1 MLEIKKQEKEKHLI
15 DLEVTVDTGKVN
27 EELKAVY
34 AELNRK
40 MSIPG
45 FRKGKA
51 PRSILKSRVGKEAI
65 LDYLAQR
72 LVPWAL
78 QEALNRESVEFIG
91 EPEVEIMQIEEDQP
105 AVFRFTLIEKPQVT
119 LPDPESIEVKRYKIE
134 IREQDIE
141 RELQRLRE
149 SRGKWVEK
157 EEPVQAGD
165 LVTFKVGEN
174 SYSVLAGENEGLAQ
188 EVLGTKKGEQKT
200 VTLEKED
207 GDTVE
212 LDLEITG
219 ILQKKIPEIDEA
231 FLKEIGEF
239 ESLEALK
246 AKIRESLE
254 KLAQDLIEERMK
266 REIIVE
272 LAKKSELYLP
282 EPLIQLETR
291 RQIDAFR
298 KKLEQDNLTL
308 EKYLEL
314 TNNDFAS
321 FEESMRK
328 VAQWELRKLF
338 VIQQYI
344 EQNEIRAEEKEIEE
358 KINDLARSAGKEP
371 QEVRNILE
379 RNDRIKNIEENIKFE
394 KMLEHLKQRI
404 KVKEIEE
411 PINLDQWRALADP
424 EEEMVL

>member
-15 DLEVTVDTGKVN
+15 ELEVTVDTGKVN

-207 GDTVE
+207 GDTVK

-291 RQIDAFR
+291 RQIDAFH

-411 PINLDQWRALADP
+411 SINLDQWRALADP

>member
-1 MLEIKKQEKEKHLI
+1 MLEVKKQEKEKHLI
-15 DLEVTVDTGKVN
+15 ELEVTVDTGKVS

-45 FRKGKA
+45 FRKGRA
-51 PRSILKSRVGKEAI
+51 PRSIIKSRVGKEAI

-72 LVPWAL
+72 LVPWSL
-78 QEALNRESVEFIG
+78 QEALKRESVEFIG
-91 EPEVEIMQIEEDQP
+91 EPEVEIVQIEEDQP

-119 LPDPESIEVKRYKIE
+119 LPDPESIEVKKYKIE

-174 SYSVLAGENEGLAQ
+174 SYSVLAGEKEGLAQ

-200 VTLEKED
+200 VTLEKEN

-219 ILQKKIPEIDEA
+219 VLQKEIPEIDEA

-272 LAKKSELYLP
+272 LAKKSELHLP

-328 VAQWELRKLF
+328 VAQWELRKFF
-338 VIQQYI
+338 VIQQYM
-344 EQNEIRAEEKEIEE
+344 EQNEIRAEEKEVEE
-358 KINDLARSAGKEP
+358 KINDLARSADKEP
-371 QEVRNILE
+371 QEVRAILE

-394 KMLEHLKQRI
+394 KMLEQLKQKI

>member
-1 MLEIKKQEKEKHLI
+1 MLEVKKQEKEKHLI
-15 DLEVTVDTGKVN
+15 ELEVTVDTEKVN

-40 MSIPG
+40 ISIPG
-45 FRKGKA
+45 FRKGRV

-72 LVPWAL
+72 LVPWSL
-78 QEALNRESVEFIG
+78 QEALKRESVEFIG
-91 EPEVEIMQIEEDQP
+91 EPEVEIVQIEEDQP

-174 SYSVLAGENEGLAQ
+174 SYSVLAGEKEGLAQ

-219 ILQKKIPEIDEA
+219 VLQKKIPEIDEA

-272 LAKKSELYLP
+272 LAKKSELHLP
-282 EPLIQLETR
+282 EPLIQIETR

-328 VAQWELRKLF
+328 VAQWELRKFF

-344 EQNEIRAEEKEIEE
+344 EQNEIKAEEKEIEE
-358 KINDLARSAGKEP
+358 KINDLARSTGKEP

-379 RNDRIKNIEENIKFE
+379 RNDRIKNIEENIEFE

>member
-15 DLEVTVDTGKVN
+15 ELEVTVDTGKVN

-207 GDTVE
+207 GDTVK

-291 RQIDAFR
+291 RQIDAFH

-379 RNDRIKNIEENIKFE
+379 RNDKIKNIEENIKFE

-411 PINLDQWRALADP
+411 SINLDQWRALADP

>member
-1 MLEIKKQEKEKHLI
+1 MLEVKKQEKEKHLI
-15 DLEVTVDTGKVN
+15 ELEVTVATEKVS
-27 EELKAVY
+27 EELNAVY

-40 MSIPG
+40 INVPG
-45 FRKGKA
+45 FRKGRA
-51 PRSILKSRVGKEAI
+51 PRSILRSRVGKEAV
-65 LDYLAQR
+65 LDYLAQK

-78 QEALNRESVEFIG
+78 QEALKKEPVEFIG
-91 EPEVEIMQIEEDQP
+91 EPEVEIVEIEEDQP
-105 AVFRFTLIEKPQVT
+105 AVFRFTLIERPQVT
-119 LPDPESIEVKRYKIE
+119 LPDPENIEVKKYKIE

-157 EEPVQAGD
+157 DEPVQAGD
-165 LVTFKVGEN
+165 LVTFKVGEQ

-207 GDTVE
+207 GDTIEV
-212 LDLEITG
+212 DLEITG
-219 ILQKKIPEIDEA
+219 ILQKKIPEIDDT

-239 ESLEALK
+239 ESVEALK

-272 LAKKSELYLP
+272 LVKNSELFLP
-282 EPLIQLETR
+282 EPLIQFETR
-291 RQIDAFR
+291 QQIEAFR
-298 KKLEQDNLTL
+298 KRLERDNLTL

-314 TNNDFAS
+314 TNSDFAS

-328 VAQWELRKLF
+328 VAQWELRKMF

-344 EQNEIRAEEKEIEE
+344 EQNEIKAEEEEIQE
-358 KINDLARSAGKEP
+358 KINDLARTAGKEP

-379 RNDRIKNIEENIKFE
+379 RNDRIKNIENNIKFE
-394 KMLEHLKQRI
+394 KMFAHLKQRI
-404 KVKEIEE
+404 KIREIEE
-411 PINLDQWRALADP
+411 PINLDQWKALADP
-424 EEEMVL
+424 EEEMVV

>member
-1 MLEIKKQEKEKHLI
+1 MLEVKKQEKEKHLI
-15 DLEVTVDTGKVN
+15 ELEVTVDTEKVN

-40 MSIPG
+40 ISIPG
-45 FRKGKA
+45 FRKGRV

-72 LVPWAL
+72 LVPWSL
-78 QEALNRESVEFIG
+78 QEALKRESVEFIG
-91 EPEVEIMQIEEDQP
+91 EPEVEIVQIEEDQP

-174 SYSVLAGENEGLAQ
+174 SYSVLAGEKEGLAQ

-200 VTLEKED
+200 VTLEEED

-219 ILQKKIPEIDEA
+219 VLQKKIPEIDEA

-272 LAKKSELYLP
+272 LAKKSELHLP

-328 VAQWELRKLF
+328 VAQWELRKFF

-344 EQNEIRAEEKEIEE
+344 EQNEIKAEEKEIEE
-358 KINDLARSAGKEP
+358 KINDLARSTGKEP

-379 RNDRIKNIEENIKFE
+379 RNDRIKNIEENIEFE